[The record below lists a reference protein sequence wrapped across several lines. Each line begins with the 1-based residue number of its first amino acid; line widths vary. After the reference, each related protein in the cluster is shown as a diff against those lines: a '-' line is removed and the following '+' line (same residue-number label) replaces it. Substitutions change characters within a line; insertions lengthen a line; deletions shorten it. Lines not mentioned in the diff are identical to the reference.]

1 MFEKKEKG
9 GERKERYL
17 RGEEE
22 NRVKRDG
29 PGGGGERGDSKENVG
44 LKKDG

>member
-17 RGEEE
+17 RGGEE

-29 PGGGGERGDSKENVG
+29 PGGG
-44 LKKDG
+44 